1 MEKQEMIKKFKEST
15 NKLQCID
22 TLCAET
28 GLTAVEVIKVLIEHK
43 IDGRIFRQ
51 GRFAAEYRE
60 AKKMVIEESV
70 KAAAAANAS
79 LKEIREENERLKSEA
94 DDKCGTCDYKNRVQ
108 FLEDEN
114 KRLNTAIEEIDKL
127 KKDADKV
134 IEVLQ
139 DKVDSNE
146 LADEINDLQAD
157 YAYDIIQML
166 EIIDGIKSDYDS
178 ASERASKLMDECDAE
193 SLRAENLAKELVDAR
208 EEIAIVSKENAKLE
222 SELRKL
228 REFAYENDALNKRL
242 SLAEKFILNKVVY
255 HDL

>member
-28 GLTAVEVIKVLIEHK
+28 GLTAVDVIKVLIEHK

-139 DKVDSNE
+139 DKLNK
-146 LADEINDLQAD
+146 LQ
-157 YAYDIIQML
+157 
-166 EIIDGIKSDYDS
+166 EDYDKI
-178 ASERASKLMDECDAE
+178 AKENEDLKTRLDERFESEMDAE
-193 SLRAENLAKELVDAR
+193 IQNDSY
-208 EEIAIVSKENAKLE
+208 S
-222 SELRKL
+222 
-228 REFAYENDALNKRL
+228 DALLDAKNQIAELEGMNEKL
-242 SLAEKFILNKVVY
+242 SNSLNEESWKLQKMEQRYAKYEKFILDSLFGDDDN
-255 HDL
+255 DI